1 MRLIYFGTPRFASL
15 CLEKVLSSKHHVAAV
30 VTAPDKPGGRGMK
43 MLEPD
48 VKRLAVGHNLDILQP
63 EDLKDPAFIEAL
75 ACRQVD
81 LFCVV
86 AFRILPETVFGMP
99 PAGCINL
106 HASLL
111 PKYRGAAP
119 INWAVIRG
127 EKQTGLTT
135 FFIRRKVDTGDIL
148 LQERLEIGPDETF
161 GELHDRMAGLGGE
174 LLIKTIDWIES
185 GKIKPM
191 PQDDSLASPAP
202 KITPALGE
210 IDWSKPAVDVH
221 NLVRGL
227 SPQPGAYSY
236 RGERKII
243 LLRTRHARA
252 EVGETSPGTVM
263 QAHPQMG
270 IIIACGTGALEI
282 IQLKPESG
290 KAISGAEYVRGYRL
304 SNGERFGRIGK

>member
-1 MRLIYFGTPRFASL
+1 
-15 CLEKVLSSKHHVAAV
+15 
-30 VTAPDKPGGRGMK
+30 
-43 MLEPD
+43 
-48 VKRLAVGHNLDILQP
+48 
-63 EDLKDPAFIEAL
+63 
-75 ACRQVD
+75 
-81 LFCVV
+81 
-86 AFRILPETVFGMP
+86 
-99 PAGCINL
+99 
-106 HASLL
+106 
-111 PKYRGAAP
+111 
-119 INWAVIRG
+119 
-127 EKQTGLTT
+127 
-135 FFIRRKVDTGDIL
+135 
-148 LQERLEIGPDETF
+148 
-161 GELHDRMAGLGGE
+161 
-174 LLIKTIDWIES
+174 
-185 GKIKPM
+185 M